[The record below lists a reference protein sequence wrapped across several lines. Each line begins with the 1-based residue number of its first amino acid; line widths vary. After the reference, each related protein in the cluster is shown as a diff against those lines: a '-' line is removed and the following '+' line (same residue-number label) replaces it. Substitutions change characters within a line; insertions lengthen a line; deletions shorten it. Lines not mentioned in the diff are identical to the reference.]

1 MPLFEFECENCGET
15 FEELVRSSAA
25 ISEVLCPECE
35 SSQIHKKMSTFAS
48 RLAGGGSSSVSRSTS
63 AASCAPGGI

>member
-1 MPLFEFECENCGET
+1 MPLFEFECESCGET

-25 ISEVLCPECE
+25 ATEVLCPECQ
-35 SSQIHKKMSTFAS
+35 SSQVHKKISTFAS
-48 RLAGGGSSSVSRSTS
+48 RLAGGSSGTGSRSTS

>member
-1 MPLFEFECENCGET
+1 MPLFEFECEQCGET
-15 FEELVRSSAA
+15 FEELVRSSVA
-25 ISEVLCPECE
+25 ITDVLCPTCQ

-48 RLAGGGSSSVSRSTS
+48 HLAGGSSASSGRSAS